1 MIIRSVSRR
10 TALATLGSGFAALAV
25 GFPRPAF
32 AAARRGLFGSI
43 ETRRDNPAR
52 FPKWQG
58 ALDRY
63 FAEAPTAG
71 QACSGSRCEL
81 QQWQAFLDGLAGQAP
96 MAQIEAVHTE
106 MNRYRYILDP
116 INWNLPDY
124 WASPGQF
131 LRRNGDCEDYGIVKF
146 MSLRALG
153 VPSDRMRVVVLQDIN
168 LGVAHAV
175 MSIEQDG
182 RTLILDN
189 QISQVVPHETI
200 RHYKPIY
207 SVNESHWW
215 LHRA

>member
-1 MIIRSVSRR
+1 MDTGHVTRR
-10 TALATLGSGFAALAV
+10 TALAILAGCAAFAAL
-25 GFPRPAF
+25 GPLRPA
-32 AAARRGLFGSI
+32 AAAAQRGLFGSL

-63 FAEAPTAG
+63 FTETQTVR

-81 QQWQAFLDGLAGQAP
+81 QQWQVFLDGLAGQAP

-106 MNRYRYILDP
+106 MNRHRYIQDP

-131 LRRNGDCEDYGIVKF
+131 LARNGDCEDYGIVKF

-175 MSIEQDG
+175 MSIEQAG

-189 QISQVVPHETI
+189 QVSQVVPHETI

-207 SVNESHWW
+207 SVNETHWW
-215 LHRA
+215 LHRS